1 MFPNELDMLQRIRA
15 HVLATMPDID
25 PSILDYA
32 INQKIELEAQA
43 AENKIKLQLVVEM
56 AKMTM
61 NPLYMK
67 AAQAEQQQ
75 NYLAKQEGTSWKT
88 YKTGVGKIVNIIGKP
103 EDSWTPL
110 EDTIAG
116 APGDSFKY
124 AQLAHTTLPPDPE
137 DYVEP
142 KCVCGGSGGAD
153 GKIDP
158 NIHAAQC
165 PAWKITGVT
174 TLASGEVVS
183 NVDLYGP
190 AKCDCSNMQIIKGKH
205 NFKCPA
211 NLVKCNCGTQT
222 QKHLSTCKVFLTNQ
236 KQCNCGSLTDAH
248 LPSCVLSPYSCKHEM
263 AECDQFGTV
272 KCKKCGI
279 VAGDGDGG
287 ESKVG
292 PYEETKKCAK
302 CERDLKVV
310 AVSAGS
316 GHTDFVWQH
325 LSKEDLNKCNKGVK
339 KDHVPLDEQF
349 GTEPFFHPGYAMQEP
364 YGLY

>member
-1 MFPNELDMLQRIRA
+1 MLNPSETGYTPSMFPDEREMLQRIRA
-15 HVLATMPDID
+15 HALATMPDVD
-25 PSILDYA
+25 VSVLDHV
-32 INQKIELEAQA
+32 INQKLELEAQN
-43 AENKIKLQLVVEM
+43 AENKIKCQIVIEM

-61 NPLYMK
+61 NPKYLQ

-110 EDTIAG
+110 DDTIAG
-116 APGDSFKY
+116 VPGDSFKY

-190 AKCDCSNMQIIKGKH
+190 AKCECSNMQIIKGKH

-248 LPSCVLSPYSCKHEM
+248 LPSCVLSPFHNM
-263 AECDQFGTV
+263 Q
-272 KCKKCGI
+272 
-279 VAGDGDGG
+279 
-287 ESKVG
+287 VG

-364 YGLY
+364 YGMY